1 MELYNLTGRSAVVVG
16 GAGGIGQAIAQG
28 YAAAGAKVLIASR
41 REESLIRAQSEIK
54 AAVGAEVDY
63 AVCDAT
69 DEESV
74 KALVETAQAKY
85 GTIDILCCAQ
95 GLNKKFPTLE
105 FPMEELTNM
114 LNVNVVS
121 LMMCVKHFGA
131 HMAKNNRGKIVIVSS
146 VRGKIASRN
155 DGNIGYCISKGAV
168 DMLIRQAAADLG
180 KYFITVNGIGPTIT
194 ETPMMTK
201 IIEQRGGDAYR
212 DQLASSL
219 LIHRMA
225 TTEDCV
231 GPALFLASPASD
243 FVTGEILYP
252 TGGLTCCG

>member
-1 MELYNLTGRSAVVVG
+1 MELYNLKGKSAVVVG

-28 YAAAGAKVLIASR
+28 YAAAGARVLIASR
-41 REESLIRAQSEIK
+41 REESLVRAQGEIQV
-54 AAVGAEVDY
+54 AVGADVDY

-69 DEESV
+69 DEGSV
-74 KALVETAQAKY
+74 GQLVETAQAKY

-95 GLNKKFPTLE
+95 GVNKKFPTLE

-114 LNVNVVS
+114 LKVNVVS

-168 DMLIRQAAADLG
+168 AAADLG
-180 KYFITVNGIGPTIT
+180 KYFVTVNGIGPTIT

-225 TTEDCV
+225 TTDDCV

-243 FVTGEILYP
+243 FVTGEIIYP